1 MPVYEY
7 RCRSCDNT
15 FSALVVSSD
24 TPAEDVVCPRCKE
37 HQAEKLLSMKAVVIS
52 GNRATD
58 LAPVCPRA
66 PRGSGF
72 T

>member
-1 MPVYEY
+1 MPLYEY

-15 FSALVVSSD
+15 FSALVASYN

-37 HQAEKLLSMKAVVIS
+37 RQAEKLLSMKAVVIG

-58 LAPVCPRA
+58 SAPVCPRA
-66 PRGSGF
+66 TEGSGF